1 MTFIGEDELIYRDG
15 ALIFM
20 GSLCSSPYRPH
31 KHQYESTEF
40 RLKQLYPQYNSTE
53 GDLNVL

>member
-1 MTFIGEDELIYRDG
+1 
-15 ALIFM
+15 M
-20 GSLCSSPYRPH
+20 GSLYSSPYRPH